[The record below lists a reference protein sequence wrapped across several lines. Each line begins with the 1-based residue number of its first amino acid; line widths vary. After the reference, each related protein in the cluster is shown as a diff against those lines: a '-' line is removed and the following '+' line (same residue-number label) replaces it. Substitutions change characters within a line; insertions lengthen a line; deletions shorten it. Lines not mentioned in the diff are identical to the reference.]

1 MNKKFWLT
9 AFTLTGTMIGAGIL
23 GLPYVFSKSG
33 FLIGMFWILFFGG
46 ILIYVK
52 LCMGEVTLRTKGIHQ
67 LPGYAKIYLGKN
79 GKRIMFFSMVFGIY
93 SALLA
98 YLIGE
103 GQSLSKLFTGNLD
116 YAIFFA
122 VGFWVI
128 MTLLLREGLKGLKK
142 VEAYGVLAIIFIVV
156 GIFLWFASEIHYEN
170 LSYFNKENFF
180 LPLGVTLF
188 ALLGFSSIPELR
200 REIKGSEKLLRK
212 AIITGALI
220 SIVIYFIFTFSFV
233 GVYGNNIS
241 EVATLSSGRFISL
254 LGAFTMLTSY
264 FVLSFVLKDIFVFD
278 LKKSKTISFVFVSVV
293 PLILYLFVSFFKLA
307 SFVSVLGIGG
317 VISGGLTGIMIL
329 VMSMKA
335 KKKSRLKPSYKMPLN
350 WITVFVLSLI
360 FIIGCI
366 IEIFL

>member
-79 GKRIMFFSMVFGIY
+79 GKRIMFISMVFGIY

-98 YLIGE
+98 YLI
-103 GQSLSKLFTGNLD
+103 
-116 YAIFFA
+116 
-122 VGFWVI
+122 
-128 MTLLLREGLKGLKK
+128 REGHKGLKK

-233 GVYGNNIS
+233 GVYGGS
-241 EVATLSSGRFISL
+241 VGEVATLSSGRFISL

>member
-1 MNKKFWLT
+1 
-9 AFTLTGTMIGAGIL
+9 
-23 GLPYVFSKSG
+23 
-33 FLIGMFWILFFGG
+33 MFWILFFGG

-180 LPLGVTLF
+180 LPLGVTFF
-188 ALLGFSSIPELR
+188 A
-200 REIKGSEKLLRK
+200 
-212 AIITGALI
+212 
-220 SIVIYFIFTFSFV
+220 FV
-233 GVYGNNIS
+233 GVYGGS
-241 EVATLSSGRFISL
+241 VGEVATLSSGRFISL